1 MFHFVCTCMLFDV
14 VKYSSVWRVFVSQF
28 SDHRLM
34 HVNKDR
40 LYKGSNAKIGQS
52 VSLQDEPTCW
62 RLNTDSIVLKG
73 IIVIMSKWLE

>member
-1 MFHFVCTCMLFDV
+1 
-14 VKYSSVWRVFVSQF
+14 
-28 SDHRLM
+28 M
-34 HVNKDR
+34 HVNSDG

-73 IIVIMSKWLE
+73 IIVIMSKLLV